1 MGNAFGGNLG
11 FHCRGTD
18 NESLIKNK
26 VLLVIAAVIFKAETQ
41 REIWSKAKEISQLS
55 FSRPVR

>member
-1 MGNAFGGNLG
+1 LEETWG
-11 FHCRGTD
+11 FHCCGKD

-41 REIWSKAKEISQLS
+41 REIWAKAKEIPRLS
-55 FSRPVR
+55 FCRPVR